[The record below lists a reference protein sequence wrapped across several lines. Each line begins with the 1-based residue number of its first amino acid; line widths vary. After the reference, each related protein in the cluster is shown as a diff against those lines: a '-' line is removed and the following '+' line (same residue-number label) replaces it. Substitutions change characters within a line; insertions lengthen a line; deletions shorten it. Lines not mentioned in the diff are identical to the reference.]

1 MQRRSAEEEEGT
13 CWADWF
19 PAGRRT
25 RNGTK
30 TTCFHPQFFLDWSTH
45 SESMNT
51 CDPLSLCAL
60 RLECRVGKN
69 LPEPHRI
76 RNHATYFPPVFTQH
90 DQLTTSILKS
100 RYASSPAARGPVRAL
115 LDLHPP
121 SVCTQEAVA
130 DLVFLVDGSWSIGT
144 ENFDQIRQFL
154 YTLVNS
160 FDVSPDHVRVGLVQY
175 SFTPRTEFQL
185 NTFQDKK
192 EILEYIESLP
202 YSGGGTN
209 TGKGLDFVLNKHFVE
224 SAGSRAAQ
232 SVPQIAVVI
241 TDGKSQD
248 EVELHA
254 ERLRNKG
261 IILYAIG
268 IKDADADELK
278 QIANRP
284 YGQHVHSVSDFSALQ
299 GISQNIVQ
307 TLSNMADI
315 VFLVDGSSSIG
326 IPSFKQVRLFLQSI
340 VSGLDIGPDKVRV
353 GLAQYSTNPHKE
365 FLLKEH
371 LDAPS
376 LMTAIQKF
384 PYRTGGTNTGK
395 AINFLISEYFTEEAG
410 SRASQRVPQI
420 AVVIT
425 DGDSSDNVTEPAR
438 RLREQGV
445 IVFAIGVGKA
455 NLEELENIANQPSQR
470 FLFTIDSY
478 EALQRLTGGLLQT
491 VCVSMEDQRQG
502 EAESCRASKVSV
514 SLPMVLLDLKQTSV
528 SDLFA
533 VLAVS
538 CFTL

>member
-1 MQRRSAEEEEGT
+1 MQCLTFFFFFAE
-13 CWADWF
+13 C
-19 PAGRRT
+19 
-25 RNGTK
+25 
-30 TTCFHPQFFLDWSTH
+30 
-45 SESMNT
+45 
-51 CDPLSLCAL
+51 
-60 RLECRVGKN
+60 
-69 LPEPHRI
+69 
-76 RNHATYFPPVFTQH
+76 
-90 DQLTTSILKS
+90 
-100 RYASSPAARGPVRAL
+100 
-115 LDLHPP
+115 
-121 SVCTQEAVA
+121 AVA
-130 DLVFLVDGSWSIGT
+130 
-144 ENFDQIRQFL
+144 
-154 YTLVNS
+154 
-160 FDVSPDHVRVGLVQY
+160 
-175 SFTPRTEFQL
+175 
-185 NTFQDKK
+185 
-192 EILEYIESLP
+192 
-202 YSGGGTN
+202 
-209 TGKGLDFVLNKHFVE
+209 
-224 SAGSRAAQ
+224 
-232 SVPQIAVVI
+232 
-241 TDGKSQD
+241 
-248 EVELHA
+248 
-254 ERLRNKG
+254 
-261 IILYAIG
+261 
-268 IKDADADELK
+268 
-278 QIANRP
+278 
-284 YGQHVHSVSDFSALQ
+284 
-299 GISQNIVQ
+299 
-307 TLSNMADI
+307 NMADI

-326 IPSFKQVRLFLQSI
+326 IPSFQQVRLFLQSI